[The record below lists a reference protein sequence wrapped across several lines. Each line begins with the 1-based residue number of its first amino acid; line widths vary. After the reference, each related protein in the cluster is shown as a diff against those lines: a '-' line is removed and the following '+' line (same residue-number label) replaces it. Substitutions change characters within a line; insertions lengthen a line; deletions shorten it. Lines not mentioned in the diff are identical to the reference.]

1 MEKLYTIKGNYAE
14 ILIEEDIY
22 PLITVEKAIS
32 NFTQDVYIKL
42 EHKDK
47 KTLLIKIVLQE
58 DKKNLENIIG
68 EFYNELLRENIRY
81 NVSKETKNLRELI
94 VGRALY
100 TTCIEMDEQDKEQ
113 CFESEKNNC
122 KEASEE
128 DYNLDEIAVNWF
140 ENNEDKEE

>member
-1 MEKLYTIKGNYAE
+1 MEKLYTINGDYAE

-42 EHKDK
+42 EHKDQ
-47 KTLLIKIVLQE
+47 KTLLIKLVLQE
-58 DKKNLENIIG
+58 DKKNLEKIIG
-68 EFYNELLRENIRY
+68 ELYNELLRENIRY
-81 NVSKETKNLRELI
+81 NISKETKNLRELI

-100 TTCIEMDEQDKEQ
+100 TTCIEMDEQDKE
-113 CFESEKNNC
+113 ENY
-122 KEASEE
+122 KEDNEE